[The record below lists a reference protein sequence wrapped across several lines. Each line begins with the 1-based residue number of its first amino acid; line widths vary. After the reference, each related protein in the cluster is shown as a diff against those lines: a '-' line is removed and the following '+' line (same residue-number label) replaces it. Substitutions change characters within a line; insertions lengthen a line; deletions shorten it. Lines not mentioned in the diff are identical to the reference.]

1 MVTGNVTESHCECLV
16 ISANNWLFPGSGNAR
31 LAADKGGQEVTAFLR
46 RARQAQCPLTIGSA
60 MISPSGKLWD
70 KATNARRLLIMAV
83 CVGYQSWDGQNVHQR
98 ILATPESVYQATLAA
113 LRLASSEH
121 VQSIA
126 LPLMCARP
134 GYSTVAVHEAKQI
147 MLGQMISAINDLR
160 SELSMD
166 AVFIYGDQEVK
177 DYAQNLLQ
185 LTTA

>member
-1 MVTGNVTESHCECLV
+1 M
-16 ISANNWLFPGSGNAR
+16 
-31 LAADKGGQEVTAFLR
+31 
-46 RARQAQCPLTIGSA
+46 
-60 MISPSGKLWD
+60 MSPSGKLWD

-83 CVGYQSWDGQNVHQR
+83 CVGYQRWDGQNVHQR

-166 AVFIYGDQEVK
+166 AVFIHGDQEVK